1 MGQKQAFVNRKL
13 HSLLGLLPLAIFL
26 CFHLTINFMATK
38 GASSYNEA
46 AAMVGNM
53 PIRYLL
59 EVVIIF
65 LPILLHGL
73 YGVYI
78 AYVSRNNVGQYSTCR
93 NWNFYIQRISGV
105 FLLVFIAIHVWQT
118 RIQAMFG
125 DHVDFNMMEQ
135 ILSSPWWFAFYVL
148 GVLCATYHLGNGLW
162 LFCVS
167 WGITVTPKSQKFFKI
182 IAMAVFVVITY
193 MGVQALLAFI
203 DPVLKTM

>member
-1 MGQKQAFVNRKL
+1 MGQKQAFVNRKV
-13 HSLLGLLPLAIFL
+13 HSLLGLIPLAVFL

-38 GASSYNEA
+38 GASVYNEA
-46 AAMVGNM
+46 ATMVGNM
-53 PIRYLL
+53 PLRYLV

-65 LPILLHGL
+65 LPILLHGI

-78 AYVSRNNVGQYSTCR
+78 AYVSRNNVGQYATCR

-105 FLLVFIAIHVWQT
+105 FLLVFISIHVWQT

-125 DHVDFNMMEQ
+125 EHVDFNMMEQ

-148 GVLCATYHLGNGLW
+148 GVICATYHLGNGIW

-167 WGITVTPKSQKFFKI
+167 WGITVTPKSQKVFKI
-182 IAMAVFVVITY
+182 IAMAVFVGITY